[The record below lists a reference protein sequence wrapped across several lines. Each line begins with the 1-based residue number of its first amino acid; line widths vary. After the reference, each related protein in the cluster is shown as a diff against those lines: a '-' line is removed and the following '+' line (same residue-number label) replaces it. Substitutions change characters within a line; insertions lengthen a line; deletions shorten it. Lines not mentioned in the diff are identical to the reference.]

1 MKTIIPPKL
10 KPGDTIRVVAPSR
23 SLKIISPEICEL
35 ANERLRALGLT
46 VEFGEHVREC
56 DALNSSSVEARVADL
71 HAAFSDPSVKA
82 ILTVIGGFNSNQLLT
97 HLDYDLIRAN
107 PKILCGY
114 SDITALENAI
124 FAKTGLVTYS
134 GLFYSTFGRKLG
146 FEYCPEYFQKC
157 LFSNEP
163 FEVKP
168 SKEWSDDEWWLHQDK
183 RVFIP
188 NPGWTVVNTGSAEGT
203 IVGGNLCTFNLL
215 QGTEYFPDLRGSVLF
230 LEDDSLAGPYSA
242 VEFERNLQSLIHLP
256 TFEGV
261 RGIVIGRFQKVSAIT
276 NDILIKIIKMKR
288 ELDRMPVVAQVDFGH
303 TDPKITLP
311 IGGEV
316 LLEVSANRAVIHV
329 LKY

>member
-124 FAKTGLVTYS
+124 FAKTGLVAYS

-215 QGTEYFPDLRGSVLF
+215 QGTPYFPDLTDSILF
-230 LEDDSLAGPYSA
+230 LEDDEESQHHH
-242 VEFERNLQSLIHLP
+242 FDRDLQSLTHLP
-256 TFEGV
+256 QFKGV
-261 RGIVIGRFQKVSAIT
+261 RALVLGRFQKVSGMSEE
-276 NDILIKIIKMKR
+276 KIHSMIAAKP
-288 ELDRMPVVAQVDFGH
+288 ELRDLPVIANVDFGH
-303 TDPKITLP
+303 TEPLITFP
-311 IGGEV
+311 IGGSVEIV
-316 LLEVSANRAVIHV
+316 ADKRTPTITITRH
-329 LKY
+329 